1 MAAQQTYALGV
12 GAAGD
17 QRLDLQHDILKENS
31 IKYLTLA
38 GLKPGHVVW
47 DIGCGNGA
55 MLPFLAQTV
64 GARGHVYALD
74 QSVAQLDLA
83 KNRVQE
89 AGLANV
95 TFFQGEV
102 GALKGLPAQEA
113 DLVHMRL
120 LLMHVTN
127 PKEVIRALFPL
138 LKEGGMVVSQE
149 SIMSTSRDYLADASY
164 HGCIDA
170 LVNLGK
176 TLGVDYDIGRSLG
189 ALYENEG
196 YEAVQVTLERPE
208 ATLKQIK
215 DMLIF
220 GVDEWKAE
228 GLKKGVMSQES
239 VAASQALFQ
248 GWPDDDD
255 RTAPFP
261 TEQAYV
267 LARKGRKPL

>member
-1 MAAQQTYALGV
+1 MTTQQTYALGV

-31 IKYLTLA
+31 IKYLIQA
-38 GLKPGHVVW
+38 GLKLGHVVW

-55 MLPFLAQTV
+55 MLPFLAHRV
-64 GARGHVYALD
+64 GAQGHVYALD
-74 QSVAQLDLA
+74 QSAAQLDLA
-83 KNRVQE
+83 KKRVQE
-89 AGLANV
+89 AGLNNV

-102 GALKGLPAQEA
+102 GALKGLPTHKA

-127 PKEVIRALFPL
+127 PKEVIRALLPL
-138 LKEGGMVVSQE
+138 LKEGGLVVSQE
-149 SIMSTSRDYLADASY
+149 SIMSTSRDYVADGSY

-189 ALYENEG
+189 TLYEEEG
-196 YEAVQVTLERPE
+196 YEAVEVTFERPE

-215 DMLIF
+215 DMLIL

-267 LARKGRKPL
+267 LARKGRNPL